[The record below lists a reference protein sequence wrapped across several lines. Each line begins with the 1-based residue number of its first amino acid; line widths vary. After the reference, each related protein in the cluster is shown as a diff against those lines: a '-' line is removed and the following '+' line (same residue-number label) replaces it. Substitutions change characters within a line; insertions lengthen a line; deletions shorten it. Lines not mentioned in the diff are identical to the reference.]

1 MTHDELVDFYVDTL
15 GCSIR
20 EAEQLIIDD
29 KKIDK
34 AKENEKLF
42 EWDYTEEEKKN
53 LRKLTSTGTRKV
65 TKTTKKKEKKTD
77 EEKLKIMEMIFKVIS
92 ENYENAEL
100 TNPERIIDFVTENE
114 TSFTITLTRHNKK

>member
-1 MTHDELVDFYVDTL
+1 MTHDELVDYYVETL
-15 GCSIR
+15 GCSIK

-29 KKIDK
+29 KRVDK
-34 AKENEKLF
+34 GEEV
-42 EWDYTEEEKKN
+42 EWDYTKEEKKN

-65 TKTTKKKEKKTD
+65 AKTTKKKEKKTD

>member
-1 MTHDELVDFYVDTL
+1 MTHDELVDYYVDTL
-15 GCSIR
+15 ECSIA

-29 KKIDK
+29 KRVDRG
-34 AKENEKLF
+34 EKV

-53 LRKLTSTGTRKV
+53 LKKLTSTGTRK
-65 TKTTKKKEKKTD
+65 TTKKVKKERKID
-77 EEKLKIMEMIFKVIS
+77 DEKLKIMETIFKVIS

-114 TSFTITLTRHNKK
+114 TSFTITLTKHKNKS

>member
-1 MTHDELVDFYVDTL
+1 MTHDELVDYYVETL
-15 GCSIR
+15 GCSIK

-29 KKIDK
+29 KRVDK
-34 AKENEKLF
+34 GEKV
-42 EWDYTEEEKKN
+42 EWDYTKEEKKN

-65 TKTTKKKEKKTD
+65 TKATKKKEKKTD

>member
-1 MTHDELVDFYVDTL
+1 MTHDELVDYYVETL
-15 GCSIR
+15 GCSIK

-29 KKIDK
+29 KRVDK
-34 AKENEKLF
+34 GEEV
-42 EWDYTEEEKKN
+42 EWDYTKEEKKN

-77 EEKLKIMEMIFKVIS
+77 EEKMKIMEMIFKVIS

>member
-1 MTHDELVDFYVDTL
+1 MTHDELVDYYVETL
-15 GCSIR
+15 GCSIK

-29 KKIDK
+29 KRVDK
-34 AKENEKLF
+34 GEKV
-42 EWDYTEEEKKN
+42 EWDYTKEEKKN

-65 TKTTKKKEKKTD
+65 TKATKKKEKKTD
-77 EEKLKIMEMIFKVIS
+77 EEKLKIMEIIFKVIS

>member
-1 MTHDELVDFYVDTL
+1 MTHDELVDYYVETL
-15 GCSIR
+15 GCSIK

-29 KKIDK
+29 KRVDKKGEKI
-34 AKENEKLF
+34 

-65 TKTTKKKEKKTD
+65 TKTVKKEKKTD
-77 EEKLKIMEMIFKVIS
+77 EEKMKIMEMIFKVIS
-92 ENYENAEL
+92 ENYKNAEL
-100 TNPERIIDFVTENE
+100 TNPERFIDFVTENE

>member
-1 MTHDELVDFYVDTL
+1 MTHDELVDYYVETL
-15 GCSIR
+15 GCSIK

-29 KKIDK
+29 KRVDK
-34 AKENEKLF
+34 GEKV
-42 EWDYTEEEKKN
+42 EWDYTKEEKKN

>member
-1 MTHDELVDFYVDTL
+1 MTHDELVDYYVETL
-15 GCSIR
+15 GCSIK

-29 KKIDK
+29 KRVDKKGEKI
-34 AKENEKLF
+34 
-42 EWDYTEEEKKN
+42 EWDYTKEEKKN

-65 TKTTKKKEKKTD
+65 TKTVKKEKKTD
-77 EEKLKIMEMIFKVIS
+77 EEKMKIMEMIFKVIS
-92 ENYENAEL
+92 ENYKNAEL

>member
-1 MTHDELVDFYVDTL
+1 MTHDELVDYYVETL
-15 GCSIR
+15 GCSIK

-29 KKIDK
+29 KRVDR
-34 AKENEKLF
+34 EKPG
-42 EWDYTEEEKKN
+42 WGYTKEEKKI

-65 TKTTKKKEKKTD
+65 TKATKKKEKKTD